1 MRLEVSGINHDRVRL
16 PGLARQFGKDAVKH
30 AKTAPADEPVV
41 DGLVRTLAF
50 GCIAPHQPMLDNVN
64 DTRHDPP
71 VINSRDTMRKREKR
85 LDPAHLSTA

>member
-1 MRLEVSGINHDRVRL
+1 MGGVDHDRIRL
-16 PGLARQFGKDAVKH
+16 TGPACQLGEDAVEH
-30 AKTAPADEPVV
+30 PQPAPTDEAVV

-85 LDPAHLSTA
+85 LDPAHLRTA